1 MLSTHRGSAA
11 LCSRPQ
17 RTLARKMSL
26 PEAIGSGPAGAV
38 LASTAGGS
46 PSSALCWP
54 NVQLAEKNVPVST
67 TEEVVASTAT
77 ALLNVLSV

>member
-1 MLSTHRGSAA
+1 ML
-11 LCSRPQ
+11 RPQ
-17 RTLARKMSL
+17 RALARKMSL
-26 PEAIGSGPAGAV
+26 PEAIGFGPAGAV

-46 PSSALCWP
+46 PCTSALCWP
-54 NVQLAEKNVPVST
+54 NVQLAEKNVPDST